1 MKRASLTPHRSL
13 LTAARS
19 LLTAHRLPL
28 TVALAAAIMPEAAA
42 AQSTAPDSMR
52 STRTGVYNEAQA
64 ARGRE
69 IYALNCMS
77 CHTPAS
83 HAGPEFVAKW
93 DGRLFW
99 DLFQYVRESMPKS
112 EPGSLTTR
120 EYLSVLA
127 YLLKMNGLPAG
138 SDELPADSTAL
149 TRVRMDLKRD
159 SSQQR

>member
-1 MKRASLTPHRSL
+1 MNRAP
-13 LTAARS
+13 
-19 LLTAHRLPL
+19 LTAHRSPL
-28 TVALAAAIMPEAAA
+28 TVVRSLVTVLLAIPVTAA
-42 AQSTAPDSMR
+42 AQSSAPDSIR
-52 STRTGVYNEAQA
+52 STRAGVYSEDQS

-83 HAGPEFVAKW
+83 HAGPEFTAKW

-99 DLFQYVRESMPKS
+99 DLYQFVRESMPKS
-112 EPGSLTTR
+112 EPGSLTAR

-127 YLLKMNGLPAG
+127 YLLKMNGMPAG
-138 SDELPADSTAL
+138 PDELPVDSTGLA
-149 TRVRMDLKRD
+149 RIRIDFKRD

>member
-1 MKRASLTPHRSL
+1 MNRARVTVHGSR
-13 LTAARS
+13 
-19 LLTAHRLPL
+19 LTAHWPL
-28 TVALAAAIMPEAAA
+28 ITALLAIPPAAA
-42 AQSTAPDSMR
+42 AQSTAPDAIR
-52 STRTGVYNEAQA
+52 STRSGVYTEAES

-83 HAGPEFVAKW
+83 HAGPEFTAKW

-99 DLFQYVRESMPKS
+99 DLYQYVRESMPKS
-112 EPGSLTTR
+112 EPGSLTAR

-127 YLLKMNGLPAG
+127 YLLKMNGMPAG
-138 SDELPADSTAL
+138 PDELPVDSTAL
-149 TRVRMDLKRD
+149 ARIRIDFKRD

>member
-1 MKRASLTPHRSL
+1 MTRTLVTGYRSL
-13 LTAARS
+13 VTV
-19 LLTAHRLPL
+19 LL
-28 TVALAAAIMPEAAA
+28 AIPATAA
-42 AQSTAPDSMR
+42 AQSTAPDLVR
-52 STRTGVYNEAQA
+52 STRAGVYTEAQS

-83 HAGPEFVAKW
+83 HAGPEFAAKW
-93 DGRLFW
+93 EGRLFW

-112 EPGSLTTR
+112 EPGSLTAR

-127 YLLKMNGLPAG
+127 YLLKMNGMPEG
-138 SDELPADSTAL
+138 PDELPVDSTAL
-149 TRVRMDLKRD
+149 TRIRIDFKRD

>member
-1 MKRASLTPHRSL
+1 MNRAP
-13 LTAARS
+13 
-19 LLTAHRLPL
+19 LTAHRSPLTGALPL
-28 TVALAAAIMPEAAA
+28 LFAAAVMPGSSL
-42 AQSTAPDSMR
+42 AQSTAPDSIR
-52 STRTGVYNEAQA
+52 STRAGVYSEDQS

-93 DGRLFW
+93 EGRLFW

-112 EPGSLTTR
+112 EPGSLTAR

-127 YLLKMNGLPAG
+127 YLLKMNGMPAG
-138 SDELPADSTAL
+138 PDELPVDSTAL
-149 TRVRMDLKRD
+149 ARIRIDFKRD